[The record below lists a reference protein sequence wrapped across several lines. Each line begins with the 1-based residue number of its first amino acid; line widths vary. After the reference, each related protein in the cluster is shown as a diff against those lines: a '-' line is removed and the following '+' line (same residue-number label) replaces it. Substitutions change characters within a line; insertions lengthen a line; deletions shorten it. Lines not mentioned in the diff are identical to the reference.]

1 MGLWTGIKYALNST
15 LGTKDF
21 QPLDEIIK
29 GQRTY
34 GPSDDVLVL
43 LGPSTP
49 VFVEYDEPE
58 KVIPNIQFKALVN
71 GTVRV
76 KCFAEIQGAG
86 LNGRAVTA
94 YFRVRKDGNTY
105 LSSSATNPNYDQ
117 LSEEIIID
125 CPIEKGSVYTFS
137 ASTSNGNAGFGHI
150 TICGQIVDLS
160 MIEYT
165 TNM

>member
-1 MGLWTGIKYALNST
+1 MGIWTGIKKALNST
-15 LGTKDF
+15 VGTKDF
-21 QPLDEIIK
+21 QSLDKIIK
-29 GQRTY
+29 SQRTY
-34 GPSDDVLVL
+34 APSDDVLVL
-43 LGPSTP
+43 LGPSSP
-49 VFVEYDEPE
+49 ILAENREPE

-76 KCFAEIQGAG
+76 KCFTEIYGDA
-86 LNGRAVTA
+86 TA

-105 LSSSATNPNYDQ
+105 LSSATTNPDEYAPLN
-117 LSEEIIID
+117 EEMIID

-137 ASTSNGNAGFGHI
+137 VLTGGSNARFGPV
-150 TICGQIVDLS
+150 TICGRIVDLS